1 MKVLADAWLY
11 LDRYEPQLF
20 AVKKNLPAESFR
32 KKCYNTHFFPSQL
45 KNSPTFAW
53 ILRGWTSTA
62 GENVEINAGMWGEN
76 RSFNEHF

>member
-1 MKVLADAWLY
+1 MFFISFDISLLRKIVY
-11 LDRYEPQLF
+11 LLIVFHNMHHSTLLR
-20 AVKKNLPAESFR
+20 
-32 KKCYNTHFFPSQL
+32 NTHFFPSQL